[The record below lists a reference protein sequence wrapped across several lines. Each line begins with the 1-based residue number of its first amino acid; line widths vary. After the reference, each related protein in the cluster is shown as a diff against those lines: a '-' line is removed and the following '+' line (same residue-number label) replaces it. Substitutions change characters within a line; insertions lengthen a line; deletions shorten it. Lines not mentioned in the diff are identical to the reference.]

1 MSWRKEMIINH
12 KDTLRGGLLFKEQS
26 KKNKI
31 GTLKQQKAI
40 WCKWKE
46 IKTTQNCVPASL
58 QLHLYPLRCGSA
70 QAKQLKALY
79 HQLPFP
85 STFGRSL
92 WLLASQLAP
101 MMTLFILQATLPLQ
115 PQLFYH
121 NFVWQTICVFLGSAR
136 WFSRG
141 DMNCTRSWGQCIRH
155 VMWIHSKLKHGNNSN
170 SLTSVKVTLS
180 SANKTSH

>member
-1 MSWRKEMIINH
+1 MSWRKEVIINH
-12 KDTLRGGLLFKEQS
+12 KDALKGKWERS
-26 KKNKI
+26 KKEI

-46 IKTTQNCVPASL
+46 IKPTQNCVQASL

-70 QAKQLKALY
+70 QAKQLTALY

-85 STFGRSL
+85 STLGRSL

-136 WFSRG
+136 LFSRG
-141 DMNCTRSWGQCIRH
+141 DTNCTRPWGQCIRH
-155 VMWIHSKLKHGNNSN
+155 VMRIHSKLKHGNNSN
-170 SLTSVKVTLS
+170 SLTSVKMTLS